1 MVSANQGTGS
11 PDHGVT
17 TTAARAAPGVGAPHL
32 AMSMR
37 AANSVKAIA
46 ESMKVGGGDDDD
58 TDDDGTDWIWAMF
71 MFA

>member
-1 MVSANQGTGS
+1 
-11 PDHGVT
+11 
-17 TTAARAAPGVGAPHL
+17 
-32 AMSMR
+32 MR

-71 MFA
+71 MFATRPGA